1 MTPWDFWLVLC
12 IIFWGESGSVWGPAV
27 ELQALGASPGVGVGS
42 PPLVAPRAEFCGH
55 RWLLHRPLLTLGPLP
70 IQWPLEPSGW
80 PNPGCWAGAAV
91 PSSAP
96 SLPASR
102 DLKYLLF
109 VPVLFY
115 FYKIFGKES
124 PVRLSNARGAAP
136 CGCSDTERGVCGSIL
151 VLFLVSGALGGRG
164 SAAAFCWCF
173 PAFPRW
179 IRAGMRAQG
188 LGVRHSQPPHAP
200 VYV

>member
-12 IIFWGESGSVWGPAV
+12 IIFWGESGSVRGPAV

-55 RWLLHRPLLTLGPLP
+55 RWLLHRPLLTLGLLP

-80 PNPGCWAGAAV
+80 PNPGCWAGAGAAV

-109 VPVLFY
+109 VPVLF
-115 FYKIFGKES
+115 IFIKY
-124 PVRLSNARGAAP
+124 LAKNHL
-136 CGCSDTERGVCGSIL
+136 CGCQTLGEQPRVAAVTLNVGFVDPFLFCSWFLERWEEGDQQQPSA
-151 VLFLVSGALGGRG
+151 GA
-164 SAAAFCWCF
+164 
-173 PAFPRW
+173 
-179 IRAGMRAQG
+179 
-188 LGVRHSQPPHAP
+188 SQPFPDG
-200 VYV
+200 YGQE